1 MIETA
6 QRPTETFEEFLD
18 RLDVMILDEP
28 LMPAGRADAQAV
40 LYAPR
45 LEVPTAEQI
54 HMQSMC
60 RGPLVQ
66 DPFPSRSPSPAR
78 GLAKELTCR

>member
-54 HMQSMC
+54 RMQSMC
-60 RGPLVQ
+60 RGPVIM
-66 DPFPSRSPSPAR
+66 PAFASV
-78 GLAKELTCR
+78 GPLAELGS